1 MLRLLLSLFLIL
13 PLYAN
18 IDTRIEAI
26 QNASIEERFKLM
38 NIFKK
43 EMVQMKEEERMD
55 AITKLKAITRSQHSN
70 RALKELEKHARPTST
85 QRREMISKTKERTEV
100 HSEHEAEAEDQM
112 KSETEDHAENA
123 TEEQIENEMEDHI
136 EDETEDH
143 IEDEHDN
150 DIDD

>member
-1 MLRLLLSLFLIL
+1 M

-38 NIFKK
+38 NAFKK
-43 EMVQMKEEERMD
+43 EMVQMKEKERMD
-55 AITKLKAITRSQHSN
+55 AITKLKSITRSQHSN
-70 RALKELEKHARPTST
+70 RAFKELQKHARPTST

-100 HSEHEAEAEDQM
+100 HSEHETEVEDRM
-112 KSETEDHAENA
+112 ESETEDHAEDA

-136 EDETEDH
+136 EDE
-143 IEDEHDN
+143 HDN
-150 DIDD
+150 DDND